1 LIHKSSLN
9 AIIVVNRG
17 DEMYCKE
24 CGTKLYSDAL
34 FCHECG
40 QRVSSKYEPIHGT
53 EEISKQESALA
64 ITDDLKANTFVED
77 MYTFV
82 GTNQSYYETKWG
94 EMEGR
99 RHHISWNFAAFFF
112 TIFWLGYRKMFR
124 EVFIVSLILMA
135 INLSIYW
142 SNTQF
147 NITLYPQSTNIV
159 ISVIVSIVMGLYGN
173 AIYKRHVQR
182 KVQAIYR
189 KQSSVDLQQNLF
201 KRKGRVNFLGV
212 LLASL
217 IVIAVYVIPSI
228 YIPFDPAGIEQIR
241 NGSFY
246 NYDDHIV
253 GETFDQF
260 FDSGSWEQV
269 SSHEDY
275 HIIAFYGEKAV
286 DGYTHDIEIE
296 FILKPTTQNFDIK
309 AVFVD
314 DNELTTYE
322 IFDFLDYI
330 HGENPDWHDGETW

>member
-1 LIHKSSLN
+1 
-9 AIIVVNRG
+9 
-17 DEMYCKE
+17 MYCKE

-112 TIFWLGYRKMFR
+112 TIFLLGYRKMFR
-124 EVFIVSLILMA
+124 EVFIFSLILMAINLSIYWSNSYFDISWNFAAFFFIIFCLCYRKMFRKVFIVSLILMA

-147 NITLYPQSTNIV
+147 DITLYPQSTNIV

-182 KVQAIYR
+182 KV
-189 KQSSVDLQQNLF
+189 
-201 KRKGRVNFLGV
+201 
-212 LLASL
+212 
-217 IVIAVYVIPSI
+217 
-228 YIPFDPAGIEQIR
+228 
-241 NGSFY
+241 
-246 NYDDHIV
+246 
-253 GETFDQF
+253 
-260 FDSGSWEQV
+260 
-269 SSHEDY
+269 
-275 HIIAFYGEKAV
+275 
-286 DGYTHDIEIE
+286 
-296 FILKPTTQNFDIK
+296 
-309 AVFVD
+309 
-314 DNELTTYE
+314 
-322 IFDFLDYI
+322 
-330 HGENPDWHDGETW
+330 